1 MTLGIAHI
9 HSKKRFSDLEQLDLA
24 SELFH
29 GINRIIPA
37 DQMVISVPPAM
48 PVRDALSLMGEH
60 NFSQLPVCKGN
71 AVLGV
76 FSLRSLASEI
86 ATSNLNDWIRQK
98 CTPGDLPVD
107 EFLEQLEFVR
117 LSDRMATVMNAIER
131 DNAVLVGTPERLVA
145 IITSADMLGYLD
157 KIASPYMLISEIE
170 LALRALIRS
179 AMTPEQLN
187 AAADNCFRA
196 VHPRDGKMPVDL
208 DDLTF
213 DNYKS
218 FIEYTNNWKWFEPIF
233 GGSRVRVAGKL
244 KEIGQIRNDLFH
256 FRREATMR
264 DHQTLSVHR
273 DWLLN
278 KVKQSDA
285 DRRGKKE

>member
-1 MTLGIAHI
+1 MTSGISQI
-9 HSKKRFSDLEQLDLA
+9 HSKRRSSDLEQLDLA

-37 DQMVISVPPAM
+37 DQKVISVPPDI
-48 PVRDALSLMGEH
+48 PVRDALSLMEEH
-60 NFSQLPVCKGN
+60 GFSQLPVCKGN
-71 AVLGV
+71 EVLGV

-86 ATSNLNDWIRQK
+86 ATSALNDWIRQK

-117 LSDRMATVMNAIER
+117 LTDKMAAVLQAIER

-145 IITSADMLGYLD
+145 IITSADMLRYLD

-170 LALRALIRS
+170 LALRALIRG
-179 AMTPEQLN
+179 AMTPEQLS
-187 AAADNCFRA
+187 AAAKVCLRA
-196 VHPRDGKMPVDL
+196 PHGSEGKIPAEL
-208 DDLTF
+208 DDMTF

-218 FIEYTNNWKWFEPIF
+218 FIEYTENWKWFEPIF
-233 GGSRVRVAGKL
+233 GGSRIRVAGKL

-256 FRREATMR
+256 FRRVATMR
-264 DHQTLSVHR
+264 DHQTLSSHR

-278 KVKQSDA
+278 KVRQSDA
-285 DRRGKKE
+285 ERRGKTK